1 MIRDNF
7 CIKEE
12 ESMNIFDVLPANF
25 FNIFASKNKGLYSNC
40 LKLIFDKTQSE
51 VTFSYSRDQLVLDI
65 VELLESQ
72 SHHEFDEIEDV
83 TTKSYKDKANV
94 IIRKLK
100 ECGWILEGLNTDYS
114 KTVFFSNVALPFINA
129 IDDIYENT
137 RESVSFD
144 EEPHYAYSTRVEID
158 GYAYSIYS
166 LLKQNTKLKKS
177 SVLLQVTEN
186 TKLML
191 NSLKQLNY
199 KIKSYSDS
207 VKALVSVDAA
217 IKDFF
222 TEYTSEV
229 LYKNYHKIKTLDNV
243 SKYRNQIITSLS
255 GCLRSS
261 NYIKEV
267 SEELIQ
273 ADHYENIDEA
283 SQKVREMILYSID
296 SIQNIDDII
305 KAIEEENYMYTNI
318 ILKKTK
324 FMIENNDDV
333 EGYLK
338 QILKKVS
345 DSYEDG
351 MDISSLFNLYSVG
364 YIDNESLYTPRKS
377 RTVFKQQ
384 RLSVDMTDNI
394 FDSPE
399 LLDKLKG
406 SAHSMKSIDVKVR
419 EMLSEK
425 SELTIDDI
433 PLDTVLDFIQLIYI
447 IIYAPKSKQYN
458 VDYYDENVIING
470 VKFKKLV
477 IRGA

>member
-1 MIRDNF
+1 
-7 CIKEE
+7 
-12 ESMNIFDVLPANF
+12 MNIFDVLPANF
-25 FNIFASKNKGLYSNC
+25 FNIFASKNKDLYSNC

-51 VTFSYSRDQLVLDI
+51 VTFSYSRDQLVYDI
-65 VELLESQ
+65 VELIES
-72 SHHEFDEIEDV
+72 SNHVEFDEIEDV
-83 TTKSYKDKANV
+83 ATKSYKDKANV
-94 IIRKLK
+94 VIRKLK

-114 KTVFFSNVALPFINA
+114 KTVFFSSVALPFINA

-137 RESVSFD
+137 RESVSYND
-144 EEPHYAYSTRVEID
+144 QTNYSYSTRVEID

-166 LLKQNTKLKKS
+166 LLKNNTKLKKS

-207 VKALVSVDAA
+207 VKALVSVDDA
-217 IKDFF
+217 IRDFF

-255 GCLRSS
+255 QNLRSS

-267 SEELIQ
+267 SEELVQ
-273 ADHYENIDEA
+273 GDHFDNIELA
-283 SQKVREMILYSID
+283 ALKVKEMILYSVD
-296 SIQNIDDII
+296 SIQNIDGII

-338 QILKKVS
+338 QILKHIS
-345 DSYEDG
+345 DSYDSDLQVDG
-351 MDISSLFNLYSVG
+351 LFSLFSVG
-364 YIDNESLYTPRKS
+364 YIDNESLYKPRKS

-384 RLSVDMTDNI
+384 RLSVDMSDNI
-394 FDSPE
+394 FNSPE
-399 LLDKLKG
+399 LLEKLKG
-406 SAHSMKSIDVKVR
+406 SSHSLKSINEKVKV
-419 EMLSEK
+419 MLDGKKEI
-425 SELTIDDI
+425 TIDEI
-433 PLDTVLDFIQLIYI
+433 PLDSVLDFIALIYI
-447 IIYAPKSKQYN
+447 IIYASKSKEYF
-458 VDYYDENVIING
+458 VDYFDESVIING
-470 VKFKKLV
+470 VKFKKL
-477 IRGA
+477 IIKEA

>member
-1 MIRDNF
+1 
-7 CIKEE
+7 
-12 ESMNIFDVLPANF
+12 MNIFDVLPANF
-25 FNIFASKNKGLYSNC
+25 FYIFASKNKSLYSNC

-51 VTFSYSRDQLVLDI
+51 VTFSYSREQLVLDI
-65 VELLESQ
+65 VELIES
-72 SHHEFDEIEDV
+72 SNHVEFDEIEDV
-83 TTKSYKDKANV
+83 ATKSYKDKANV
-94 IIRKLK
+94 LIRKLK

-137 RESVSFD
+137 RQSVTFD
-144 EEPHYAYSTRVEID
+144 EETNYSYSTRVEID
-158 GYAYSIYS
+158 GYAYSIYA
-166 LLKQNTKLKKS
+166 LLKNTTKLKKS

-207 VKALVSVDAA
+207 VKALVSVDEA

-255 GCLRSS
+255 SKLRSGT
-261 NYIKEV
+261 YIKEV
-267 SEELIQ
+267 ANELLA
-273 ADHYENIDEA
+273 ADIYETMDEA
-283 SQKVREMILYSID
+283 MLKVKEMILYSID

-338 QILKKVS
+338 QILKRVS
-345 DSYEDG
+345 ESYDDEL
-351 MDISSLFNLYSVG
+351 DIQNLFGLYSVG
-364 YIDNESLYTPRKS
+364 YIDNESLYKPRKS
-377 RTVFKQQ
+377 RTIFKQQ

-406 SAHSMKSIDVKVR
+406 SSHSMKSINEKVKN
-419 EMLSEK
+419 MLEGVDQ
-425 SELTIDDI
+425 LTIEEI
-433 PLDTVLDFIQLIYI
+433 PLDTVLDFIALIYI
-447 IIYAPKSKQYN
+447 IIYASKSSDYN
-458 VDYYDENVIING
+458 VDYLDENVVISG
-470 VKFKKLV
+470 VKFKKLI

>member
-1 MIRDNF
+1 
-7 CIKEE
+7 
-12 ESMNIFDVLPANF
+12 MNIFDVLPANF
-25 FNIFASKNKGLYSNC
+25 FNIFASKNKDLYSNC

-51 VTFSYSRDQLVLDI
+51 VTFSYSRDQLVYDI
-65 VELLESQ
+65 VELIES
-72 SHHEFDEIEDV
+72 SNHVEFDEIEDV
-83 TTKSYKDKANV
+83 ATKSYKDKANV
-94 IIRKLK
+94 VIRKLK

-114 KTVFFSNVALPFINA
+114 KTVFFSSVALPFINA

-137 RESVSFD
+137 RESVSYND
-144 EEPHYAYSTRVEID
+144 QTNYSYSTRVEID

-166 LLKQNTKLKKS
+166 LLKNNTKLKKS

-207 VKALVSVDAA
+207 VKALVSVDDA
-217 IKDFF
+217 IRDFF

-255 GCLRSS
+255 QNLRSS

-267 SEELIQ
+267 SEELVQ
-273 ADHYENIDEA
+273 ADHFDNIELA
-283 SQKVREMILYSID
+283 AQKVKEMILYSVD
-296 SIQNIDDII
+296 SIQNIDGII

-338 QILKKVS
+338 QILKHIS
-345 DSYEDG
+345 DSYDSDLQIDG
-351 MDISSLFNLYSVG
+351 LFSLFSVG
-364 YIDNESLYTPRKS
+364 YIDNESIYKPRKS

-384 RLSVDMTDNI
+384 RLSVDMSDNI

-399 LLDKLKG
+399 LLEKLKG
-406 SAHSMKSIDVKVR
+406 SSHSLKSINEKVKV
-419 EMLSEK
+419 MLEGK
-425 SELTIDDI
+425 KEITIDEI
-433 PLDTVLDFIQLIYI
+433 PLDSVLDFIALIYI
-447 IIYAPKSKQYN
+447 IIYASKSSEYS
-458 VDYYDENVIING
+458 VDYFDESVIING
-470 VKFKKLV
+470 VKFKKL
-477 IRGA
+477 IIKEA